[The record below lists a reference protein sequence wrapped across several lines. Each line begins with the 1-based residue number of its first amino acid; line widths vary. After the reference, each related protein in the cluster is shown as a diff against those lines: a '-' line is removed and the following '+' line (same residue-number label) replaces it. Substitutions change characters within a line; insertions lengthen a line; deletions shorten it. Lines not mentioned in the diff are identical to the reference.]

1 MRTVRQGLYKSRW
14 LLVSPPRRPS
24 SNPLGLY
31 PGCAQGRYYRRTF
44 FPNFPDFPGFSPE
57 ILLIL
62 FLKLPDLLPK
72 RGMLRVPEFL
82 LSVIFPVLGNVSCF
96 LLFLLKKKRKIRKKS
111 FDTSGLSTAG
121 AYILGV
127 RWGIK
132 GIKCYVRVATIF
144 L

>member
-1 MRTVRQGLYKSRW
+1 M
-14 LLVSPPRRPS
+14 
-24 SNPLGLY
+24 
-31 PGCAQGRYYRRTF
+31 
-44 FPNFPDFPGFSPE
+44 
-57 ILLIL
+57 